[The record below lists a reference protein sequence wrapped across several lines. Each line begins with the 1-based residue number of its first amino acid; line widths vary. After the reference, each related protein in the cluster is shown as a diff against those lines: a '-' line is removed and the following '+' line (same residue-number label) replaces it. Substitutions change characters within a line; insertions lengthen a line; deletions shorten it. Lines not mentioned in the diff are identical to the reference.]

1 VGDLWSNGRVT
12 TQVEELPDNKVRLT
26 VDVPGADVHHA
37 VEHAASD
44 LAASVKI
51 PGFRRG
57 KVPMPVLV
65 SRIGKERLYAEAIE
79 SHISGW
85 FWNAAARTRIRPV
98 DQPELDYDLPA
109 SEDADWRF
117 TATVSVLPKP
127 EVADWTTLEVPYA
140 EPEVPEDLVEH
151 ELNVLRST
159 VAELTPVNG
168 RPAQPGDTVVVDLVA
183 GEGGQRDYVVELG
196 SGRLVPEL
204 EERLIGMSAGET
216 NDIALEGQGE
226 EEPVR
231 IEAVMK
237 EIKEK
242 VLPPLDDELARA
254 ASEFDTLAEL
264 RADVEDR
271 LRAQVEA
278 EADEAF
284 RRATLEGLAEASK
297 VQVSGPLVEAR
308 TRTLLR
314 ELDGVMQ
321 RSGASLETYLQ
332 VSGESAE
339 NLVANLRE
347 QAAASVAGELVLEA
361 VADKL
366 GIQVS
371 DEEVEEAFRERFD
384 EPDKVIE
391 QARAAGA
398 YETERETLRLARAL
412 DRVVAEVKPIP
423 PEQAEARERIWT
435 PEKEKPQEETKL
447 WTPGSKEPA

>member
-1 VGDLWSNGRVT
+1 VT

-51 PGFRRG
+51 PGFRKG

-65 SRIGKERLYAEAIE
+65 SRIGKERLYSEAIE

-98 DQPELDYDLPA
+98 AQPELDYELPA
-109 SEDADWRF
+109 SDSSDWSF
-117 TATVSVLPKP
+117 TATVSVLPMP
-127 EVADWTTLEVPYA
+127 EVADWSTLEVAYD

-159 VAELTPVNG
+159 IAELAPVDG
-168 RPAQPGDTVVVDLVA
+168 RPAESGDTVVVDLVA
-183 GEGGQRDYVVELG
+183 GDGGQRDYVVELG
-196 SGRLVPEL
+196 TGRLVPEL
-204 EERLIGMSAGET
+204 EEQLIGMSAGET
-216 NDIALEGQGE
+216 KQIDLDRPGDE
-226 EEPVR
+226 EHAQ

-242 VLPPLDDELARA
+242 VMPPLDDELARS
-254 ASEFDTLAEL
+254 ASEFDTLEEL

-284 RRATLEGLAEASK
+284 RRLTLDKLAEASN

-321 RSGASLETYLQ
+321 RSGASLDTYLQ
-332 VSGESAE
+332 MSGESPE
-339 NLVANLRE
+339 NLVERLRE

-366 GIQVS
+366 GIQVA
-371 DEEVEEAFRERFD
+371 DEEVDEVFQDRFD
-384 EPDKVIE
+384 EPEKVIE
-391 QARAAGA
+391 QARASGI
-398 YETERETLRLARAL
+398 YETERENMRLAKAL
-412 DRVVAEVKPIP
+412 DRVAADVTRIP

-435 PEKEKPQEETKL
+435 PEKETQQAETKL
-447 WTPGSKEPA
+447 WTPSSKE

>member
-1 VGDLWSNGRVT
+1 VT

-51 PGFRRG
+51 PGFRKG

-98 DQPELDYDLPA
+98 EQPELDYELPA
-109 SEDADWRF
+109 SDSSDWHF
-117 TATVSVLPKP
+117 TATVAVLPKP
-127 EVADWTTLEVPYA
+127 EVADWKTLEVPYA
-140 EPEVPEDLVEH
+140 EPEIPDDLVEH

-159 VAELTPVNG
+159 VAELAPVDG
-168 RPAQPGDTVVVDLVA
+168 RPAESGDTVVVDLVA
-183 GEGGQRDYVVELG
+183 GDGGQRDYVVELG

-204 EERLIGMSAGET
+204 EERLVGMSAGET
-216 NDIALEGQGE
+216 KEIELDRPGD
-226 EEPVR
+226 EEPAR

-242 VLPPLDDELARA
+242 VMPPLDDELARS
-254 ASEFDTLAEL
+254 ASEFDTLDEL
-264 RADVEDR
+264 RADVEER
-271 LRAQVEA
+271 LRAQIEA

-284 RRATLEGLAEASK
+284 RRATLDRLAEASK

-339 NLVANLRE
+339 NLIARLRE
-347 QAAASVAGELVLEA
+347 QAAASVAGELMLEA

-366 GIQVS
+366 GIQVG
-371 DEEVEEAFRERFD
+371 DEEVDEAFRDRFE
-384 EPDKVIE
+384 EPEKVIE
-391 QARAAGA
+391 QAKAAGA
-398 YETERETLRLARAL
+398 YETERENLRLARAL
-412 DRVVAEVKPIP
+412 DQVVAEVKPIP
-423 PEQAEARERIWT
+423 PEQAEARDRIWT
-435 PEKEKPQEETKL
+435 PEKEKPQTETKL